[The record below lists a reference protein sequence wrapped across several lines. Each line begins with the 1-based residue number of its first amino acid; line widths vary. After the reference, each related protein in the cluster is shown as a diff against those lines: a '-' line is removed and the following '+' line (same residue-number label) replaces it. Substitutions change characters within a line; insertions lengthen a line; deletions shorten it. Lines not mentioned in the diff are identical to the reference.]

1 MKNCKRIE
9 ILLFFVLVSGLFGS
23 AAFALESDSEQPIT
37 IDSNSATYDDRKE
50 VSTYTGNV
58 IAIQGSM
65 KLNSDKLVVFLKNGE
80 VQKLVATGKP
90 ARFKQKPSEKE
101 DEIRGKSMKAEYY
114 PDRALLVLIDD
125 AVVWQDRNTYA
136 SDIIKYDSKNALVKA
151 GEQSSETKRVR
162 VTLKPKAKKS
172 QEDEQASSETANQ
185 ELQ

>member
-1 MKNCKRIE
+1 MKNCKCIE
-9 ILLFFVLVSGLFGS
+9 ILLPFVLVSGLYTS
-23 AAFALESDSEQPIT
+23 AAFALESDAEQPIT

-65 KLNSDKLVVFLKNGE
+65 KLNSDKLVVFLKDGE

-90 ARFKQKPSEKE
+90 ARFKQRPSEKE